1 MTMDKI
7 LQTQMTNV
15 YNKIFDQAEEIEI
28 AARLLAQAVGTD
40 GNILLKTFHDFRYIE
55 TLLIEGEESLPDI
68 KSFETIQNVTTP
80 DRILVVAKDFDD
92 DVKTFIQKLEDKDM
106 DYCLICNKNKEDA
119 ETLESIFHF
128 IDLASTRKLVP
139 TADFDRI
146 INPYVSALLFIYYNL
161 YIFIDEMTA
170 DDE

>member
-1 MTMDKI
+1 MDKI

-15 YNKIFDQAEEIEI
+15 YNKIFDQAEDIEI

-40 GNILLKTFHDFRYIE
+40 GNILLKTFHDFKMIE
-55 TLLIEGEESLPDI
+55 PLLIEGEESLPDI
-68 KSFETIQNVTTP
+68 KAFESIQQVTTP

-92 DVKTFIQKLEDKDM
+92 DVKTFIQELEDKDM

-119 ETLESIFHF
+119 ETLEGIFHF

-139 TADFDRI
+139 TANFDRI
-146 INPYVSALLFIYYNL
+146 INPYISAFMFIYYNL
-161 YIFIDEMTA
+161 YIYIDEMTN